1 MKAFD
6 KVPHKQLLQ
15 IIEYYSLP
23 LKVTKW
29 VKDFLSNGKQQVLI
43 NGVPSQW
50 HTVLS
55 DVPEGSVLGPILL
68 VLCINT
74 LIEVVDNSKL
84 LLFADDNKL
93 FNVIFKDNDSAV
105 LQESIEA
112 MFNWTRN
119 SLPHFRPAKCFT
131 MIVRS
136 KSKPQCNHIYSMNN
150 KPLEVKLELKVL
162 RVLIDDNLR
171 FSHHISEKVNKANQ
185 IMGLMRRS
193 FTYMDQYN
201 FILLF
206 KSLVRLHL

>member
-93 FNVIFKDNDSAV
+93 FMSFLKIMIQQYYKKVLKQCLIGQETHYRFFARLNV
-105 LQESIEA
+105 LQ
-112 MFNWTRN
+112 
-119 SLPHFRPAKCFT
+119 
-131 MIVRS
+131 
-136 KSKPQCNHIYSMNN
+136 
-150 KPLEVKLELKVL
+150 
-162 RVLIDDNLR
+162 
-171 FSHHISEKVNKANQ
+171 
-185 IMGLMRRS
+185 
-193 FTYMDQYN
+193 
-201 FILLF
+201 
-206 KSLVRLHL
+206 